1 MIIKGII
8 DLQQNIIILL
18 ENKVNKQVKNLY
30 SNNKIDT
37 KCYFINIVYCTH

>member
-18 ENKVNKQVKNLY
+18 ENKVNKQVKN
-30 SNNKIDT
+30 
-37 KCYFINIVYCTH
+37 FI